1 MPPVNQTTLL
11 AALAGL
17 VVVAWLSGLVRVRS
31 EDGVARIGVLRRW
44 SLEFDF
50 RDTWLLLGLVVIL
63 GWSVATAL
71 QQSNWAPGSDRL
83 PAAVLV
89 AVLAGWLAAVTR
101 LSRRGF
107 VLIGLLVV
115 LAFAVWSTLGAV
127 HLGSSFDVGPVP
139 DSLRPLALWASAT
152 WFQSRFAMLIGL
164 IVLVMLTG
172 WWTSWWV
179 FRRRSGLVAL
189 MPSGT
194 ILAVEVLNDTSP
206 GLIFFSFAWLAAA
219 VLLLVRLHYVRL
231 KERWH
236 ARRIPR
242 AQDTTWTFGEIGFE
256 ATALLLLAAFLLPP
270 LTSDDMSSQLVPST
284 LNASGFH
291 PFNFGGVF
299 HSGPQDVGYSE
310 TVRPGAQLHA
320 RPVVVMSVSGE
331 FAAMYPYW
339 RGVALGG
346 WNGEAWYLLNHGPDL
361 VVGRQESLAP
371 KAEIPRADLPA
382 DPQRLKYVHNT
393 FHILAGGQGPPTA
406 FSAGELIWVSKHA
419 VSVQGIVDLPA
430 GIFGLDSQPVPLN
443 SVGPGVSFDT
453 VDQVHLADNPHPP
466 YDYTSY
472 SATSVVDEQSLRQA
486 GTNYPAW
493 VEPYRGL
500 YYQNRIVNG
509 GFTGQDAEIAAL
521 ALKIVQG
528 AHAQNPYDQAR
539 AIEAWLRL
547 PGRFTYTLAPKAAPI
562 GVRQL
567 DYFLFTTHAGYC
579 QDFATAMAVLLRSL
593 PDPVPVRLV
602 SGYAEGTYE
611 AKSQRFVVRA
621 TDAHT
626 WVEVL
631 FPGYGWQPFEPTP
644 DSQNFPI
651 SRPATP
657 ADLNSPGV
665 TAQNPGQIGVPAGA
679 GSSGT
684 LGGLGGGAPGGFVDV
699 GTRLGVGL
707 GVVLLL
713 ALLAAVLGVRWYLR
727 PEDAPRIWRRLRFLG
742 RELQVP
748 VEPGD
753 TPNEYGVKLAR
764 AVPPLAPEISTL
776 ARLFTR
782 ARYRR
787 AGLDH
792 RESTELHL
800 AWDRVRRQYP
810 RLLLRGIG
818 QRLRNGEAKPDSGSA
833 KAAGRGSGSRG
844 PGRLRRGAGRS
855 RGGSE

>member
-1 MPPVNQTTLL
+1 LPRVNQTTLL
-11 AALAGL
+11 AALIGL
-17 VVVAWLSGLVRVRS
+17 LVVAWLSGLIRVRS
-31 EDGVARIGVLRRW
+31 EDGVVRLGVLRRW
-44 SLEFDF
+44 SVEFDF

-71 QQSNWAPGSDRL
+71 QQSNWAAGSDRL

-89 AVLAGWLAAVTR
+89 AVVAGWLAAVSR

-107 VLIGLLVV
+107 VVVGLVVV
-115 LAFAVWSTLGAV
+115 LAYTVWSTVGAV
-127 HLGSSFDVGPVP
+127 RLGSNFDVGPVP
-139 DSLRPLALWASAT
+139 DPLRPLALWASAT

-231 KERWH
+231 KARWH

-256 ATALLLLAAFLLPP
+256 ATALLLVAAFLLPP
-270 LTSDDMSSQLVPST
+270 LTNEDMSSQLVPST
-284 LNASGFH
+284 INASGFR

-299 HSGPQDVGYSE
+299 KTGPQDVGYSE

-320 RPVVVMSVSGE
+320 HPVVVMSVSGE
-331 FAAMYPYW
+331 FAGMYPYW

-346 WNGEAWYLLNHGPDL
+346 WDGESWYLLNPGPDL
-361 VVGRQESLAP
+361 VVGKQASVAP
-371 KAEIPRADLPA
+371 HTDIPRVDLPQ
-382 DPQRLKYVHNT
+382 DPHRLKYVHNT
-393 FHILAGGQGPPTA
+393 FHILAQGSPTA
-406 FSAGELIWVSKHA
+406 FSAGELIWVSKHP
-419 VSVQGIVDLPA
+419 VSVQGIVDLPGGA
-430 GIFGLDSQPVPLN
+430 EPAVQAVPVNDL
-443 SVGPGVSFDT
+443 GQGVNFET
-453 VDQVHLADNPHPP
+453 VDQVHLADNPHAP

-486 GTNYPAW
+486 GTTYPAW

-500 YYQNRIVNG
+500 YYKNRIWNG
-509 GFTGQDAEIAAL
+509 GNTGQDAQIAAL
-521 ALKIVQG
+521 ALKIVQS
-528 AHAQNPYDQAR
+528 AHATNPYDQAR
-539 AIEAWLRL
+539 AIETWFRE
-547 PGRFTYTLAPKAAPI
+547 PGRFNYTLTPKAAPL

-567 DYFLFTTHAGYC
+567 DYFLFTSHTGYC
-579 QDFATAMAVLLRSL
+579 QDFATAMAVMLRSL
-593 PDPVPVRLV
+593 PNAVPVRLV
-602 SGYAEGTYE
+602 SGYSAGTYE
-611 AKSQRFVVRA
+611 TKSQRYVVRA

-626 WVEVL
+626 WVEV
-631 FPGYGWQPFEPTP
+631 FFSGSGWEPFEPTP
-644 DSQNFPI
+644 DNQNFPI
-651 SRPATP
+651 NRPATP
-657 ADLNSPGV
+657 ADLNGAGITVPIPG
-665 TAQNPGQIGVPAGA
+665 TAGSTIPGGPSTGIGAGGV
-679 GSSGT
+679 GSSGS
-684 LGGLGGGAPGGFVDV
+684 FIDV
-699 GTRLGVGL
+699 GTRIGVGL
-707 GVVLLL
+707 IVLLLL
-713 ALLAAVLGVRWYLR
+713 ALLLAVLGVRWYLR

-748 VEPGD
+748 VQPGD

-764 AVPPLAPEISTL
+764 AVPPLAPEISAL

-787 AGLDH
+787 AGLDR
-792 RESTELHL
+792 RESAELHA

-810 RLLLRGIG
+810 RWLLRGIG
-818 QRLRNGEAKPDSGSA
+818 QRLRSGET
-833 KAAGRGSGSRG
+833 KAAGRGSGNRG
-844 PGRLRRGAGRS
+844 RGLLRRGAGRS
-855 RGGSE
+855 RGGSG

>member
-1 MPPVNQTTLL
+1 LPPVNQTTLL
-11 AALAGL
+11 AVLAGL
-17 VVVAWLSGLVRVRS
+17 VLVAWLSGLVRVRS
-31 EDGVARIGVLRRW
+31 DDGVARIDVLRKW

-89 AVLAGWLAAVTR
+89 AVLAGWLAAVSR

-115 LAFAVWSTLGAV
+115 LAFAVWSTVGAV
-127 HLGSSFDVGPVP
+127 HLGSNFDVGPVP
-139 DSLRPLALWASAT
+139 DPLRPLALWASAT

-270 LTSDDMSSQLVPST
+270 LTSEDMSSQLVPST

-291 PFNFGGVF
+291 PFSFGGVF
-299 HSGPQDVGYSE
+299 KSGPQDVGYSE

-331 FAAMYPYW
+331 FAGMYPYW

-346 WNGEAWYLLNHGPDL
+346 WNGEAWYLLNSGPDL
-361 VVGRQESLAP
+361 VVGRQASLAP
-371 KAEIPRADLPA
+371 KAEVPRADLPS
-382 DPQRLKYVHNT
+382 DPHRLKYVHNT
-393 FHILAGGQGPPTA
+393 FRILAGGQGPPTA
-406 FSAGELIWVSKHA
+406 FSAGELIWVSKHP
-419 VSVQGIVDLPA
+419 VSVQGIVNIPG
-430 GIFGLDSQPVPLN
+430 GIDVQASQPLPVN
-443 SVGPGVSFDT
+443 SGNPGASFDT

-466 YDYTSY
+466 YDYQSY

-486 GTNYPAW
+486 GTVYPAW

-500 YYQNRIVNG
+500 YYQNRIWNG
-509 GFTGQDAEIAAL
+509 GNTGQDTEIAAL
-521 ALKIVQG
+521 ALKIVQS
-528 AHAQNPYDQAR
+528 AHATNPYDEAR

-547 PGRFTYTLAPKAAPI
+547 PGRFAYTLAPKAAPI

-567 DYFLFTTHAGYC
+567 DYFLFTTKSGYC

-593 PDPVPVRLV
+593 PEPVPVRLV
-602 SGYAEGTYE
+602 SGYAAGTYE
-611 AKSQRFVVRA
+611 AKSQRYVVRA

-631 FPGYGWQPFEPTP
+631 FPGYGWEPFEPTP

-651 SRPATP
+651 VRPATP
-657 ADLNSPGV
+657 ADLNGGNTIGS
-665 TAQNPGQIGVPAGA
+665 QQPGQLGVPVG
-679 GSSGT
+679 GGPSGT
-684 LGGLGGGAPGGFVDV
+684 IGGLGGNASGSFVDV
-699 GTRLGVGL
+699 GTRIGVGL
-707 GVVLLL
+707 IVLLLL
-713 ALLAAVLGVRWYLR
+713 ALLLAVLGVRWYLR

-748 VEPGD
+748 VQPGD

-764 AVPPLAPEISTL
+764 AVPLLAPEISTL

-782 ARYRR
+782 ARYGR
-787 AGLDH
+787 AGLD
-792 RESTELHL
+792 RRDAAELHA
-800 AWDRVRRQYP
+800 AWDRVRRRYP
-810 RLLLRGIG
+810 GLLIRGIG
-818 QRLRNGEAKPDSGSA
+818 RRVRNGEAAMAKPG
-833 KAAGRGSGSRG
+833 AARGSGSRG

-855 RGGSE
+855 RGGSG

>member
-1 MPPVNQTTLL
+1 LPPVNQTTLL

-17 VVVAWLSGLVRVRS
+17 VVVAWLSGMVRVQS

-44 SLEFDF
+44 SVEFDF

-89 AVLAGWLAAVTR
+89 AVLAGWLAAVSR

-107 VLIGLLVV
+107 ALIGLLVV
-115 LAFAVWSTLGAV
+115 LAYAVWSTLGAV
-127 HLGSSFDVGPVP
+127 HLGSNFDVGPVP
-139 DSLRPLALWASAT
+139 DSLRPLAMWASAT

-299 HSGPQDVGYSE
+299 KSGPQNVGYSE

-331 FAAMYPYW
+331 FAGMYPYW

-346 WNGEAWYLLNHGPDL
+346 WDGEAWYLLNTGPEV
-361 VVGRQESLAP
+361 VVGRQASVAP
-371 KAEIPRADLPA
+371 KTEIPRADLPE
-382 DPQRLKYVHNT
+382 DPHRLKYVHNS
-393 FHILAGGQGPPTA
+393 FHILAAGQGPPTA
-406 FSAGELIWVSKHA
+406 FSAGELIWVSKHP
-419 VSVQGIVDLPA
+419 VSVQGIVNIPGGIIEQATQMLP
-430 GIFGLDSQPVPLN
+430 VN
-443 SVGPGVSFDT
+443 SGNPGAAFDT
-453 VDQVHLADNPHPP
+453 VDQVHLADNPHAP

-500 YYQNRIVNG
+500 YYHNRIWNG
-509 GFTGQDAEIAAL
+509 GNTGQDADIAAL
-521 ALKIVQG
+521 ALKIVQS
-528 AHAQNPYDQAR
+528 AHATNPYDEVR
-539 AIEAWLRL
+539 AIEAWFRQ
-547 PGRFTYTLAPKAAPI
+547 PGRFTYTLAPKAAPV

-567 DYFLFTTHAGYC
+567 DYFLFTTHSGYC

-631 FPGYGWQPFEPTP
+631 FPGYGWEPFEPTP

-651 SRPATP
+651 VRPATP
-657 ADLNSPGV
+657 ADLNTPGV
-665 TAQNPGQIGVPAGA
+665 TTQNPGQIGVPAGA
-679 GSSGT
+679 GPSGSI
-684 LGGLGGGAPGGFVDV
+684 GGPGGSATGSFVDM
-699 GTRLGVGL
+699 GTRVGVGL
-707 GVVLLL
+707 IVLLL
-713 ALLAAVLGVRWYLR
+713 LGMLLAALGIRWYLR

-748 VEPGD
+748 VQPGD

-764 AVPPLAPEISTL
+764 AVPLLAPEISTL

-782 ARYRR
+782 ARYGR
-787 AGLDH
+787 AGLD
-792 RESTELHL
+792 RRDAAELHA
-800 AWDRVRRQYP
+800 AWDRVRRRYP
-810 RLLLRGIG
+810 GLLIRGIG
-818 QRLRNGEAKPDSGSA
+818 RRVRNGEAKTKG
-833 KAAGRGSGSRG
+833 AATRGSGSRG

-855 RGGSE
+855 RGGSG